1 MYKKY
6 ITVFKYILVF
16 KGLNY
21 VPVIYFMILKI
32 WGGLC
37 VSVWMNSTDILLS
50 KKWKNILKKSIYFTL
65 LKKEN
70 KTKLHEYTFNCIVWA
85 HWFRGSK

>member
-50 KKWKNILKKSIYFTL
+50 KK
-65 LKKEN
+65 
-70 KTKLHEYTFNCIVWA
+70 
-85 HWFRGSK
+85 

>member
-6 ITVFKYILVF
+6 ITVFKYTLVF

-50 KKWKNILKKSIYFTL
+50 KKMKEYSKEKYIFHLAKKR
-65 LKKEN
+65 KQN
-70 KTKLHEYTFNCIVWA
+70 KTTRIYI
-85 HWFRGSK
+85 